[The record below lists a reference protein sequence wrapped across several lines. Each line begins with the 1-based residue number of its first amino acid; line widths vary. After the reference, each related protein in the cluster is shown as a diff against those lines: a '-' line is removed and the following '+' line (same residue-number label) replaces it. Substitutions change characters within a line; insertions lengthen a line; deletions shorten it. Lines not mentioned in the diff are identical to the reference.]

1 MPDNT
6 HDLYLNNQF
15 RDFWKFLEED
25 LIEKDWEDSYK
36 YLWCNLNHIES
47 FSGSIPSI
55 LSHSLGEA
63 QFGVNHWSLS
73 PFQRI
78 YYLIK
83 PFFPRLLAIKVRQYH
98 RFKQE
103 TKFSLS
109 WPIEDRYIQLQFQ
122 AVSKILKDKNLAQ
135 IPCIGFWPDN
145 NRYAFILTHDVETLQ
160 GQDFVRTVANLEQ
173 EYGFRSSFNFI
184 PERYAVD
191 GELLEELRSRGFE
204 IGIHG
209 LKHDGKLFTSRRV
222 FEQRVKRIN
231 HYLQEW
237 KAVGFRAPLTH
248 RHPLWMQSLNI
259 KYDSSFFDTD
269 PYEPISGGT
278 MSIWPFFIGH
288 FVELPYTLP
297 QDHTLMV
304 ILGEMT
310 PRLWIEKVNFIE
322 KYCGMI
328 LLNTHPDY
336 LRQPEYLGIYRE
348 FLQEMKARQGYWQA
362 LPRDVA
368 RWWRLRH
375 QANGIADLP
384 NGSLFYLRRTE
395 TGITLVSQPEER

>member
-1 MPDNT
+1 
-6 HDLYLNNQF
+6 
-15 RDFWKFLEED
+15 
-25 LIEKDWEDSYK
+25 
-36 YLWCNLNHIES
+36 
-47 FSGSIPSI
+47 
-55 LSHSLGEA
+55 
-63 QFGVNHWSLS
+63 
-73 PFQRI
+73 
-78 YYLIK
+78 
-83 PFFPRLLAIKVRQYH
+83 LAIKVRQYH

-160 GQDFVRTVANLEQ
+160 GQDFVRTEANLEQ